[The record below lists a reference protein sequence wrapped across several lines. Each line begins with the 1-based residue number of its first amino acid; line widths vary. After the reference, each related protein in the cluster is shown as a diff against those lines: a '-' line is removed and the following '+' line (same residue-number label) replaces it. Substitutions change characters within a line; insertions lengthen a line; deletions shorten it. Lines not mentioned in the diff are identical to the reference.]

1 MEDNSICDNEAQE
14 IIKADEEIVTKKDEV
29 GEALKA
35 SNLCPGPPAVESAV
49 VNTDEEKNNPYAYI
63 DRNGFTSEKFK
74 IEIRGLPKFYG
85 IGVSWAFILTE
96 VIFYRGRW

>member
-1 MEDNSICDNEAQE
+1 MEDNIICDNEAQD

-29 GEALKA
+29 VEELMT
-35 SNLCPGPPAVESAV
+35 SNLCPEPPAVESAV
-49 VNTDEEKNNPYAYI
+49 VAADEDKNNPYAYI

-85 IGVSWAFILTE
+85 IGVS
-96 VIFYRGRW
+96 